1 MFSMHGICKSFGGI
15 EVLSDISLTL
25 QPGERIG
32 ITGANGV
39 GKSTL
44 INIATGFLT
53 PDHGWI
59 QLNDLMLTNC
69 PAWEFAREGIR
80 RTFQSSRFLQTATL
94 GEQLFLAGH
103 APEYRNRLADLLD
116 HSNLQSSLH
125 LFPDEISLPLL
136 RKAEVVRGLATQP
149 EILILDEPS
158 AGLTADELHQFGTF
172 LNQQLGRKTAL
183 VVVEHRLDFM
193 AIVTDTVVEMKLNQ
207 GLQVRAD

>member
-1 MFSMHGICKSFGGI
+1 
-15 EVLSDISLTL
+15 
-25 QPGERIG
+25 
-32 ITGANGV
+32 
-39 GKSTL
+39 
-44 INIATGFLT
+44 
-53 PDHGWI
+53 
-59 QLNDLMLTNC
+59 
-69 PAWEFAREGIR
+69 
-80 RTFQSSRFLQTATL
+80 
-94 GEQLFLAGH
+94 
-103 APEYRNRLADLLD
+103 
-116 HSNLQSSLH
+116 
-125 LFPDEISLPLL
+125 LL